1 MTVSFAAKHDAL
13 PLVLSESETARALC
27 ISSDTL
33 RRLGE
38 RGQAP
43 QWGAAKSATLWLRSQ
58 LRREVHRG
66 ACRLDARSS

>member
-43 QWGAAKSATLWLRSQ
+43 QRVQ
-58 LRREVHRG
+58 LSPRRFGYV
-66 ACRLDARSS
+66 RSSVEKFIEERAV